1 MGGGKGRSYDCSCAL
16 TGPMGDAGMLTAG
29 GEGAADSLRERSSG
43 KQVSVRLRLQ
53 LGVVGKAGV
62 PPEGV
67 GGVGVQETRRPPHCL
82 DTHRHKKLQP
92 CPRLEQQITFVQGPA
107 QVQDLYPQ
115 SDKYDR

>member
-1 MGGGKGRSYDCSCAL
+1 
-16 TGPMGDAGMLTAG
+16 MLTAA
-29 GEGAADSLRERSSG
+29 GEGAGDSLRERSSG

-53 LGVVGKAGV
+53 LRVVGKAGV

-67 GGVGVQETRRPPHCL
+67 VGVGMGVQETRRPPHCL

-92 CPRLEQQITFVQGPA
+92 CPRLEQQITIVQGPA

>member
-1 MGGGKGRSYDCSCAL
+1 
-16 TGPMGDAGMLTAG
+16 MLTAG

-67 GGVGVQETRRPPHCL
+67 VGVGVQETRRPPHCL
-82 DTHRHKKLQP
+82 DTHTQEASALPSARTADYIRSGS
-92 CPRLEQQITFVQGPA
+92 CSGPGS
-107 QVQDLYPQ
+107 L
-115 SDKYDR
+115 STK